1 MYVTSYH
8 YDCLYPELNGSISD
22 STASSSP
29 GGETTTEEE
38 PLVAEEEQ
46 SKDDAAAAAAASGV
60 EKVNRAAEQ
69 QEVDGVE
76 GETSLK
82 LNLVLPGVAQ
92 VQEIVVKC

>member
-1 MYVTSYH
+1 MYVISYH

-46 SKDDAAAAAAASGV
+46 SKDDAAAAASGV

-69 QEVDGVE
+69 QEGDGVE